1 MGTEDGN
8 FTMKHKANLK
18 IARYPS
24 TEGGVL
30 SGSDLDKVRG
40 KGRRCFVP
48 SRIHLSPFRM
58 GRGKGRSLDARRSLH
73 LPTLSRNQTVT

>member
-24 TEGGVL
+24 TEGGGYSLAVTSTRLGVRAGDVL
-30 SGSDLDKVRG
+30 SPVAY
-40 KGRRCFVP
+40 
-48 SRIHLSPFRM
+48 I
-58 GRGKGRSLDARRSLH
+58 
-73 LPTLSRNQTVT
+73 